1 MCYTVPMPPELLL
14 VELVQQC
21 GQDLKTF
28 LHDRERTVL
37 IVSMVDTAVAIATYL
52 EREGGRG
59 RRGGGEGEGG
69 RKREGRGG
77 REEEGGEGR
86 EGEGGEEEEEE
97 GRVQGGKRREG
108 ARNFLY

>member
-1 MCYTVPMPPELLL
+1 MPPELLL

-52 EREGGRG
+52 EREGGREGGRG
-59 RRGGGEGEGG
+59 RRGGG
-69 RKREGRGG
+69 RRREGRGG
-77 REEEGGEGR
+77 RER
-86 EGEGGEEEEEE
+86 GGEEEEEE